1 MKLISIAAL
10 TLMMTASVL
19 AQDLFVK
26 KGIFSPYE
34 PATEKLQKITPKNT
48 VGEYPILQVGD
59 EMRLLMS
66 KVNYSTGAIVPLG
79 RVVMFTSRDKK
90 FHAGLEMT
98 ANLQQTNMSDWT
110 DTPCKREDFLWKRSV
125 GGKISDV
132 NCVTINHIVNFF
144 VNPTGEFQQMLVIAK
159 ADGIEIPPTIIRTT
173 FTRYSSGGQR
183 LVYAVNINPEYY
195 GIERDATTIWGASG
209 WYKDFITRDAKKLE
223 FIERLKKWATD
234 VQDRMDSA
242 FKKDGK
248 AFVDLKSLEE
258 YLVGSESKG
267 NEVKEQGS
275 LAEEKLSKL
284 KSLYEKGLLTE
295 TQYNEQVKTILNK
308 N

>member
-10 TLMMTASVL
+10 TLMMTASVF

-34 PATEKLQKITPKNT
+34 TATEKLQKITAKNT
-48 VGEYPILQVGD
+48 VGEYPILRVGD

-66 KVNYSTGAIVPLG
+66 KVNYSTGTVGALG
-79 RVVMFTSRDKK
+79 RVVLFTSRDKK
-90 FHAGLEMT
+90 FHAGLDMT
-98 ANLQQTNMSDWT
+98 ANLEQTNAPDWV

-125 GGKISDV
+125 GEHFRNV
-132 NCVTINHIVNFF
+132 NCVSINHFVNFA
-144 VNPTGEFQQMLVIAK
+144 VNPTGEFQQIVALIK
-159 ADGIEIPPTIIRTT
+159 DEGIEITPTMIRTI
-173 FTRYSSGGQR
+173 FTRYTSGGRR
-183 LVYAVNINPEYY
+183 LVYTVDINPEHY

-209 WYKDFITRDAKKLE
+209 WYKDFIKRDTKKLE

-248 AFVDLKSLEE
+248 AFVDLKSLDE